1 MSNFTAAEAQQL
13 LHNKFVVIL
22 GDSIQRSVYKDL
34 VTFLQKNDY
43 LTSSQ
48 LKAKGELSFERDSL
62 VEGGQLGEL
71 NNGTKYR
78 EVRQYRTDHH
88 LIRFYFL
95 TRVYSD
101 YLESILAD
109 FKAGP
114 QPDVVITN
122 SCLWDVSR
130 YGNLSMDKYRENL
143 EKFFRRLD
151 EVILPEC
158 LFIWNTAMPL
168 AKKITGGFLLPEL
181 QYKDETLRV
190 DVIEGNYYSAT
201 LAGSHRFDVLDLHY
215 YLRFD
220 DQHRLKDGIHWN
232 QIVHRKITQLLLTH
246 IADAWGVEVPKEKPI
261 VGSHNNEKR
270 KDSLQWLNR
279 HAVPYSPLA
288 PYPSSYKGPVYD
300 ENSVYGARRQYNGE
314 PPFQMESR
322 PLFFTSG
329 PSTSYQCGFPRGL
342 PSNRVVS
349 MMPNASSSSNLFNF
363 SMKKSGRFPTYM
375 AHPPTSQWNQGDSRC
390 SLVMRKPLQQRDGGP
405 PHLRQYVLPY
415 GRY

>member
-300 ENSVYGARRQYNGE
+300 ENSVYGARRQYNG
-314 PPFQMESR
+314 
-322 PLFFTSG
+322 
-329 PSTSYQCGFPRGL
+329 FPRGL